1 MNHRLQALLITCF
14 LSVLPTA
21 PVRSAPTQSAE
32 AEPRA
37 ARQLQ
42 LLRILRQDCGSCHGM
57 QLKGGLGPAL
67 TAEALRELPH
77 EAVAATIFHGRP
89 GTPMPPWKS
98 MISAA
103 EADWLAR
110 QLQHVTPAAS
120 GTEAQK

>member
-14 LSVLPTA
+14 LSVLSTA

-32 AEPRA
+32 GEPGA

-67 TAEALRELPH
+67 SAEALRELPH
-77 EAVAATIFHGRP
+77 EAVAATILHGRP

-110 QLQHVTPAAS
+110 LLQQSHPAAS
-120 GTEAQK
+120 GAESSP